1 MERVADLE
9 DEIGR
14 LNETM
19 QELEVDA
26 MAKQVHTSLKMDFL
40 FIYLNMYLL
49 YRVNHGGL
57 RQYFVDFYS
66 GVMSGCPF
74 AMPYLPNFHLPKES
88 WADRVNKIVSNHHSH
103 PVHCWAKL

>member
-57 RQYFVDFYS
+57 RQDFVDFHL
-66 GVMSGCPF
+66 GVPPVCQF
-74 AMPYLPNFHLPKES
+74 AMPSMANVHLPKQN
-88 WADRVNKIVSNHHSH
+88 WADRGTNKIKVNKT
-103 PVHCWAKL
+103 